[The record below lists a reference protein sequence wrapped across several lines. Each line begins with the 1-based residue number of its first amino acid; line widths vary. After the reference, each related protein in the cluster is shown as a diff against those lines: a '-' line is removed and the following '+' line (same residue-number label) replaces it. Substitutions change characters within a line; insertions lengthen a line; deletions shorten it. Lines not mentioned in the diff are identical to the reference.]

1 MLLRSVPLIAMAPLI
16 ILIFGRDV
24 ATVAA
29 GDGIRLGDPD
39 RLLAGAVLP
48 GLVGGRGGDPAVS
61 LVLYNV
67 VQIVETVVLARMGMK
82 VDQGG

>member
-1 MLLRSVPLIAMAPLI
+1 MSAPSHCWWSGWRPVTIGSAIQTAYSPVQFSL
-16 ILIFGRDV
+16 V
-24 ATVAA
+24 WS
-29 GDGIRLGDPD
+29 
-39 RLLAGAVLP
+39 AVVVLT
-48 GLVGGRGGDPAVS
+48 AVS